1 MNAWIEFARGP
12 AFLFALTFMV
22 LGMLRHFLL
31 TGFEMWRAMRRAGD
45 KSLPKGQIFVAT
57 LKWLFPLTKV
67 GNRFFYSLTSI
78 VFHAA
83 ILIVPVFLAGHIALW
98 ARGTGLSWPA
108 IPNSVADVLTI
119 VAIVTAVALVLQRLA
134 AKATR
139 KLSRLQDYLMPLL
152 VALPFVTGLFV
163 MHPAW
168 SPFSYKASLLLHVLS
183 GDLIFILM
191 PLTKLSHAVLM
202 PSVQAVSEV
211 GWHFPPDAGSRL
223 AASLGKEEEAI

>member
-1 MNAWIEFARGP
+1 MNDLIEFARGP
-12 AFLFALTFMV
+12 LFLFALTFMV
-22 LGMLRHFLL
+22 LGMLRHFLI

-45 KSLPKGQIFVAT
+45 KKLPKGQIFVTT
-57 LKWLFPLTKV
+57 LKWLFPLTKM

-78 VFHAA
+78 VFHVA
-83 ILIVPVFLAGHIALW
+83 ILIVPIFLAGHIALW
-98 ARGTGLSWPA
+98 ARGIGLSWPA
-108 IPNSVADVLTI
+108 IPNGVADVLTI
-119 VAIVTAVALVLQRLA
+119 LAIVTALALVFQRLA

-163 MHPAW
+163 MHPGT
-168 SPFSYKASLLLHVLS
+168 SPFSYQASLLLHVLS
-183 GDLIFILM
+183 GNLIMVLM

-223 AASLGKEEEAI
+223 AASLDKEGEPI

>member
-12 AFLFALTFMV
+12 MFLFALTFMV
-22 LGMLRHFLL
+22 LGMLRHLIL

-45 KSLPKGQIFVAT
+45 KSLPKRQIFVAT
-57 LKWLFPLTKV
+57 LKWLFPLTKM

-78 VFHAA
+78 VFHVA
-83 ILIVPVFLAGHIALW
+83 ILVVPVFLAGHVALW
-98 ARGTGLSWPA
+98 ARGVGLSWPA
-108 IPNSVADVLTI
+108 IPNGIADVLTI
-119 VAIVTAVALVLQRLA
+119 LAIVTAVALVLQRLA

-163 MHPAW
+163 MHPTA

-183 GDLIFILM
+183 GNLIFILM

-202 PSVQAVSEV
+202 PSVQAVSEIA
-211 GWHFPPDAGSRL
+211 WHFPPDAGSRL
-223 AASLGKEEEAI
+223 AASLDKEGEAI